1 VSAEEVEEIPVH
13 RNGRISVQAIRTGH
27 VVSTW
32 QLQQSRYRRQ
42 TWTDRALVAVLMLG
56 LGVSVSVVLF
66 AGGFV
71 FWMGMRAAEQLLGR

>member
-1 VSAEEVEEIPVH
+1 MSAEEVEEIPVH

-56 LGVSVSVVLF
+56 LGVSVSVVLV

-71 FWMGMRAAEQLLGR
+71 FYLGMKTAERIMGL